1 MLTYRDAYLSKFCN
15 LEMETAAY
23 AAVDLLGTFADS
35 WRDALTILKCYILVC
50 VENQADSEDLFTA
63 KLQTYKKEFDGLLAQ
78 ARTATPDD
86 DGNVPAVFSISLER
100 A

>member
-15 LEMETAAY
+15 QEMEDAAY
-23 AAVDLLGTFADS
+23 AAVDLLGTFTDS

-63 KLQTYKKEFDGLLAQ
+63 KLKTYTKEFDGLLAQ

-86 DGNVPAVFSISLER
+86 DGNVSAVFTISLER